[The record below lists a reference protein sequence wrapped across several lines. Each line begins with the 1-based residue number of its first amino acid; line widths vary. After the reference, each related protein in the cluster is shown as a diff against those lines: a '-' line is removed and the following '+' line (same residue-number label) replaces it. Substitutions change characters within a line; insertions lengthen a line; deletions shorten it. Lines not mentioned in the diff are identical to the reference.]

1 MDLVFDPNR
10 KGRKDSG
17 QVTKKKK
24 AKIRKKENKI
34 HNLQIIVIRSYL
46 SPDVVRSVKS
56 ILRIF

>member
-1 MDLVFDPNR
+1 MTQTG
-10 KGRKDSG
+10 KAGRTQGKLH
-17 QVTKKKK
+17 THTKK

-34 HNLQIIVIRSYL
+34 HNLQKIVIRSYL